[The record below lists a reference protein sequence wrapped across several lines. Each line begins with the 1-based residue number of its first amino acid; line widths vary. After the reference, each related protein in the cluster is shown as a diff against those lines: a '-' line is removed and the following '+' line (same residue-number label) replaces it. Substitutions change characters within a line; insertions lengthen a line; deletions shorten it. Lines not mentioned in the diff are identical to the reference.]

1 MKMFKEFDLVGTSS
15 GKIGVGLIE
24 EPYGPGSNNVATIGV
39 SLAGKMDEPDWKVH
53 IPKENIDSVIE
64 TLQEVKGEL

>member
-1 MKMFKEFDLVGTSS
+1 MKIFKELELAGTSN

-24 EPYGPGSNNVATIGV
+24 EPYGPESNNVATIGV
-39 SLAGKMDEPDWKVH
+39 SLAGNIHEPDWKVH

-64 TLQEVKGEL
+64 ALQEVKKAL